1 MPTTL
6 DIDRDEL
13 RDSLVKASY
22 YLKKVKPE
30 ASGERR
36 EIVYTYGLF
45 DELVEQ
51 IDAEIEKEQRG
62 GM

>member
-6 DIDRDEL
+6 EIDRDEL

-30 ASGERR
+30 TSGGRR